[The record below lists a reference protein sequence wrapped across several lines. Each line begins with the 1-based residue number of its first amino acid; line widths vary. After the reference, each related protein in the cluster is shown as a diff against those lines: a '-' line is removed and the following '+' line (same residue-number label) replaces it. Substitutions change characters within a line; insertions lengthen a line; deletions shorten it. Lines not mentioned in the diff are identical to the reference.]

1 MNSEKKNDE
10 NNKENEQ
17 KIKESKIIK
26 QEILMTF
33 NEENEKNGKNIIY
46 NEVGVNKKIKY
57 ISLDLLLKK
66 IVIDDFLENNVLLI
80 YHFCQQ
86 CFCFIE
92 TKILFTKINNCYN
105 FFRSQGA
112 LPKHLSNIITFF
124 NILVIEMYQYYKEI
138 NEDNPSLILVK
149 NFYENIIKDFKE
161 ESLQNNKNENSLNI
175 RVSFKGNNM
184 IDLPENDENYKINLT
199 KNINRSY
206 FKKINNENLNKDEER
221 QTNWYCKNFYS
232 INDNNNSNNNENKI
246 NFYPND
252 YENYN
257 KKENKISNNNKI
269 NGPEIVEKKINRNNC
284 KNAKK
289 EHNLEEII
297 NIDDNINDIKK
308 ANNKE
313 NILVKNS
320 TNNLGIYKLEDELDI
335 YKKHEKVNNVTKSRR
350 TLFDN
355 INYSNTSKT
364 LDLIDN
370 EEELLCS
377 KTTKTYN
384 IIEEKNEKKNENYS
398 KEKKHF
404 HIFGFLKKSKEKKLN
419 KRSCDVIR
427 KSIKDYNNLR
437 KSIKIYKTQDEH
449 ILSNIKDIKNFLL
462 TKNPNLDTIK
472 NSILFYKNINKLY
485 PEKIKNENMKT
496 EKLKKC
502 NTEDNLLKK
511 KKKIKETKEYFDVSD
526 WDEKDIGNKLML
538 ISESLLNKIQRK
550 ELYKAV
556 YLKKNKYKICP
567 NVMENIEKFNR
578 LSFFIIL
585 DILSY
590 DSPKD
595 RAKMIEKWAKIAE
608 YCKKINNF
616 NDLFAINSA
625 LNNYIVTGLNLT
637 FKEIQKKTI
646 SLIKE
651 IKKFCDC
658 KGNYKTL
665 RDYISNLKPGEYYLP
680 YLGIL
685 LRDLTFFEEKSK
697 YIINGVLINLEKI
710 EKIQKTLDIF
720 FKFRY
725 LEKKEI
731 NKIPKELNF
740 LENLENLK
748 EEKLEKIANNIEP
761 NFNYAQKKIKRF
773 TEIDKKYF
781 SNESKISSKD

>member
-257 KKENKISNNNKI
+257 KKENKISNYSDKNKLGIEVKNI
-269 NGPEIVEKKINRNNC
+269 N
-284 KNAKK
+284 KNIFENDKN
-289 EHNLEEII
+289 EDNLEENI
-297 NIDDNINDIKK
+297 NIDRNIIDKK
-308 ANNKE
+308 KE
-313 NILVKNS
+313 NYKEKILTKNS
-320 TNNLGIYKLEDELDI
+320 TNNIGIYKLEDELDI
-335 YKKHEKVNNVTKSRR
+335 LKSLVQTNNDTKNRR
-350 TLFDN
+350 TLYDN
-355 INYSNTSKT
+355 INYSNTSKA
-364 LDLIDN
+364 LDLMDN
-370 EEELLCS
+370 DEKLLWS
-377 KTTKTYN
+377 LATKTKN
-384 IIEEKNEKKNENYS
+384 IKEEKKEKRNNNQS

-404 HIFGFLKKSKEKKLN
+404 HIFGFLKKSKEKKIN
-419 KRSCDVIR
+419 KSCDIIR
-427 KSIKDYNNLR
+427 KNIKVNNNLR
-437 KSIKIYKTQDEH
+437 KSNKLVYKTQDEH
-449 ILSNIKDIKNFLL
+449 ILNNINDIQNFLL
-462 TKNPNLDTIK
+462 TKKPNLDKIK
-472 NSILFYKNINKLY
+472 NSILFYKNINNKLF
-485 PEKIKNENMKT
+485 PEKIKRENLKT
-496 EKLKKC
+496 KKLRKS
-502 NTEDNLLKK
+502 NTEENILKK
-511 KKKIKETKEYFDVSD
+511 KKKIKETKEYFDVTD

-538 ISESLLNKIQRK
+538 ISESLINKIQRK

-556 YLKKNKYKICP
+556 YLKKNKYNICP

-585 DILSY
+585 DIISY
-590 DSPKD
+590 DFPKD
-595 RAKMIEKWAKIAE
+595 RAKVIEKWAKIAE
-608 YCKKINNF
+608 YCRKINNF

-625 LNNYIVTGLNLT
+625 LNNLYYYWIKLN
-637 FKEIQKKTI
+637 I
-646 SLIKE
+646 
-651 IKKFCDC
+651 
-658 KGNYKTL
+658 
-665 RDYISNLKPGEYYLP
+665 
-680 YLGIL
+680 
-685 LRDLTFFEEKSK
+685 
-697 YIINGVLINLEKI
+697 
-710 EKIQKTLDIF
+710 
-720 FKFRY
+720 
-725 LEKKEI
+725 
-731 NKIPKELNF
+731 
-740 LENLENLK
+740 
-748 EEKLEKIANNIEP
+748 
-761 NFNYAQKKIKRF
+761 
-773 TEIDKKYF
+773 
-781 SNESKISSKD
+781 